1 VADVTLKAEQDAKFI
16 KMTTEP
22 VHKLIVELAIPTI
35 LSMMVTSFYNTVDTF
50 FVSQLGTSASAAV
63 GVNFAFMSIIQ
74 ACGFF
79 FGHGSGNY
87 ISRKLGSKERAQADT
102 MASTGYFYAFLS
114 GLILIAICYPNA
126 GSLAVALGSTPTI
139 LPYARTFLQIIILGS
154 PFMMSSLVL
163 NNQLRFQGSAMYG
176 MIGII
181 SGAILNIFLEPLL
194 IFYFEMG
201 IAGAAT
207 ATVISQFIGMCV
219 LLVMTTKGG
228 NLTIHWRKA
237 KFSVKLFQEII
248 MGGSPSLFRQ
258 GLESVG
264 TIVLNVAAGV
274 YGDAAI
280 AAMSIVNRLSFLAA
294 AAMIG
299 FGQGYQP
306 VCGFNYGARIFK
318 RVRESF
324 SFCLKSM
331 TGVSLILSI
340 LGFIFAP
347 SIIRIFR
354 DDPEVIY
361 IGVLALRAQA
371 ITFFLQSL
379 VVLSNMTLQTVRKTG
394 GAILLA
400 MARRGLFLIPFL
412 FIFPKFWG
420 VNGLILCQP
429 MADIAAVLLSF
440 LVIRMFFKHL
450 PKENDVS
457 IKIDNNK

>member
-1 VADVTLKAEQDAKFI
+1 MDEQNLKVEQDAKFI

-63 GVNFAFMSIIQ
+63 GVNFAFMAIIQ

-87 ISRKLGSKERAQADT
+87 ISRKLGSKEREQADI
-102 MASTGYFYAFLS
+102 MASTGYFYAFGAGICIIMLCWPWVDK
-114 GLILIAICYPNA
+114 IAW
-126 GSLAVALGSTPTI
+126 LLGSTPTI
-139 LPYARTFLQIIILGS
+139 QPYAQTFLSIIILGA

-163 NNQLRFQGSAMYG
+163 NNQLRFQGNAMYG

-181 SGAILNIFLEPLL
+181 SGALLNIFLEPLF
-194 IFYFEMG
+194 IFYLGMG
-201 IAGAAT
+201 IAGAAF
-207 ATVISQFIGMCV
+207 ATVVSQFTGMCV
-219 LLVMTTKGG
+219 LLQMARRGG
-228 NLTIHWRKA
+228 NLAISWKKA
-237 KFSVKLFQEII
+237 KLSWRLFKEITL
-248 MGGSPSLFRQ
+248 GGAPSLFRQ

-264 TIVLNVAAGV
+264 TIVLNVAAGA

-306 VCGFNYGARIFK
+306 VCGFNYGARLFS
-318 RVRESF
+318 RVRSSF
-324 SFCLKSM
+324 SFCLRSM
-331 TGVSLILSI
+331 AGCGLILSV
-340 LGFIFAP
+340 LGFLFATP
-347 SIIRIFR
+347 IITLFR
-354 DDPEVIY
+354 DDPEVIAV
-361 IGVLALRAQA
+361 GVLALRAQA
-371 ITFFLQSL
+371 VTFSTQSL
-379 VVLSNMTLQTVRKTG
+379 VILGNMTLQTVRKTG

-412 FIFPKFWG
+412 LILPRLWG
-420 VNGLILCQP
+420 IEGLIICQP
-429 MADIAAVLLSF
+429 LADLASVTLSF
-440 LVIRMFFKHL
+440 FVVRLFFKHL
-450 PKENDVS
+450 PKENGRA
-457 IKIDNNK
+457 